1 MPEVPVGSIDLR
13 NITEELHTVDLTE
26 DLIVLQ
32 VAQAV
37 QKQLK
42 LMEDT
47 IRKYGL
53 RWADHVCRTKGTG

>member
-42 LMEDT
+42 LMEDN
-47 IRKYGL
+47 IK
-53 RWADHVCRTKGTG
+53 K